1 MAVVAGFLPVRPV
14 LSQRGV
20 VFLIL
25 EQLHWEGGS
34 YWLLMPR
41 KKSKKN
47 EDRNSTPGAYLSLK
61 YISDDIANRH
71 RVIG

>member
-41 KKSKKN
+41 KKSKKMKIV
-47 EDRNSTPGAYLSLK
+47 TQLQVLISLK